1 MHVSI
6 KLYFLMK
13 NLIKDEERRC
23 WSQESQI
30 LLLIVSGLGNKL
42 EIYQVKG
49 VTSSNKQHPE
59 NKIRAA
65 YWSTVFFHKD

>member
-13 NLIKDEERRC
+13 NLIKDEERC

-30 LLLIVSGLGNKL
+30 LLLTVSGLGNKL

-49 VTSSNKQHPE
+49 ITSSNKQHPE

-65 YWSTVFFHKD
+65 YCSTVFFFS